1 MGFCLLL
8 KHLVFFFLFSLLF
21 VSYFFTYSNNK
32 LLVNLLMLL
41 RQCKRRIIM
50 LLMKSFLQR
59 NNQSVLTL
67 IKHFLQSLINSDII
81 ITAFLLIL
89 KRGRPLMSVLSKMT
103 FYKLPYYKEHFGED
117 TTLMCANK
125 NQNKDFTNY

>member
-50 LLMKSFLQR
+50 LLMKSILQR

-67 IKHFLQSLINSDII
+67 IKHFLPSLINSDII

-103 FYKLPYYKEHFGED
+103 FHKLPYYKEHFGED

-125 NQNKDFTNY
+125 NQNKDLTNY